1 MMKYYLICISILLL
15 FKESYS
21 QTNKKTQQRT
31 FSVSLFGQVN
41 SMLYDR
47 TKGQNGQGFGGGIQV
62 AYKLNRSSAVFI
74 EGLASI
80 YGGTKEIRVIN
91 GQALI
96 PKDEVNSIHAGYKYR
111 VSGPLFMSTST
122 GTYYFLNKTAF
133 GFRQVAYLYF
143 SEKQRAAF
151 RLSFDHVFQENNLYT
166 SNFGMLGYAFL
177 IKLF

>member
-1 MMKYYLICISILLL
+1 MKYCFIGIGLLI
-15 FKESYS
+15 FFNTSYS
-21 QTNKKTQQRT
+21 QTNQQNQQRRLL
-31 FSVSLFGQVN
+31 SIAVFGQVN

-47 TKGQNGQGFGGGIQV
+47 TKGQNGQGFGGGMQV
-62 AYKLNRSSAVFI
+62 AYKLNRSSSVFI
-74 EGLASI
+74 EGVASI

-96 PKDEVNSIHAGYKYR
+96 PKDEVNSVHTGLKYR

-122 GTYYFLNKTAF
+122 GPYFFLNKTAL

-143 SEKQRAAF
+143 SEKQRVAF
-151 RLSFDHVFQENNLYT
+151 RLSFDHVLQENTLYT

-177 IKLF
+177 VKLF

>member
-1 MMKYYLICISILLL
+1 MMKNYLICISLLLL

-21 QTNKKTQQRT
+21 QTNSRIQQRPL
-31 FSVSLFGQVN
+31 SVSLFGQVN

-62 AYKLNRSSAVFI
+62 AYKLNHSSAVFI

-122 GTYYFLNKTAF
+122 GTYYFLNKTAL

-151 RLSFDHVFQENNLYT
+151 RLSFDHVLQENSLYT
-166 SNFGMLGYAFL
+166 SNFGMLGYAL
-177 IKLF
+177 VIKLF